1 MHSEPVI
8 RVDGAVAGHT
18 VDILVLKLTV
28 TPVLIGVS
36 ALIGRR
42 WGPGLGGWIVG
53 IPFTSGPIAL
63 VLSVSQGGHFAGDA
77 AVGILAG
84 TGSEAMFCFAYAWA
98 ASRFTWTT
106 SLTAGVIGFAATTTT
121 LALLRLPLSVAPAL
135 AIAVGGV
142 ALALALSPRAA
153 DGLTWSPAGGRA
165 GIGDIATRMVVAT
178 AAVLLLTSTATLLGS
193 TLTGLLSPF
202 PLFGAVMMVFS
213 QRLQGGGG
221 GIAAARGLLW
231 GLFGAAFF
239 FLVLAT
245 LLPRY
250 GLIAF
255 VPAVLADLVAQAVTL
270 PMVHQRGPASGPR
283 PPEGA
288 AA

>member
-1 MHSEPVI
+1 
-8 RVDGAVAGHT
+8 
-18 VDILVLKLTV
+18 
-28 TPVLIGVS
+28 
-36 ALIGRR
+36 
-42 WGPGLGGWIVG
+42 
-53 IPFTSGPIAL
+53 
-63 VLSVSQGGHFAGDA
+63 
-77 AVGILAG
+77 
-84 TGSEAMFCFAYAWA
+84 MFCFAYAWA
-98 ASRFTWTT
+98 ASRFTWTM
-106 SLTAGVIGFAATTTT
+106 SLTAGVIGFAATT

-153 DGLTWSPAGGRA
+153 GGLTWSPAGGRA

-178 AAVLLLTSTATLLGS
+178 AAVLLLTGTATLLGS

-231 GLFGAAFF
+231 GLFGAACF

-255 VPAVLADLVAQAVTL
+255 VPAVLADLVTQAVTL
-270 PMVHQRGPASGPR
+270 PMVRQHGPASGPR

>member
-1 MHSEPVI
+1 M
-8 RVDGAVAGHT
+8 DGAVAGHT

-63 VLSVSQGGHFAGDA
+63 VLSVSQGGHFAGDT

-106 SLTAGVIGFAATTTT
+106 SLTAGVIGFAATTLT
-121 LALLRLPLSVAPAL
+121 LLRLPLSVAPAL

-153 DGLTWSPAGGRA
+153 DGLTRSTAGGRV

-178 AAVLLLTSTATLLGS
+178 TAVLLLTSTATLLGS

-270 PMVHQRGPASGPR
+270 PMVRQRGPASGPR

-288 AA
+288 AAA

>member
-221 GIAAARGLLW
+221 GSRPLGDCSGDCSARRSSFW
-231 GLFGAAFF
+231 CWPPCCP
-239 FLVLAT
+239 AT
-245 LLPRY
+245 
-250 GLIAF
+250 G
-255 VPAVLADLVAQAVTL
+255 
-270 PMVHQRGPASGPR
+270 
-283 PPEGA
+283 
-288 AA
+288 